1 MNKNK
6 IRKAIDNVLF
16 PIRAL
21 FFPEDSTF
29 IFKSLRDERF
39 EEVAKYCQGRV
50 LDIGCGRGN
59 LFIKKF
65 IGEENGIGIDVFEY
79 EGVANVLRDLTKL
92 PFENDNFDTVTL
104 IAVGGHIPKGKREK
118 EFEEFTRVLKPGG
131 KLIMTEGEKWT
142 QLISHKWRRISL
154 ALIGRVDMDSERG
167 MEEEEEY
174 CMPYSEIEKYLNT
187 KPLKLILRK
196 KFMWGLNNIYVAK
209 KI

>member
-1 MNKNK
+1 MNRNK

-79 EGVANVLRDLTKL
+79 EGVANVIRDLTKL

-104 IAVGGHIPKGKREK
+104 IAVGGHIPKSKREK

-174 CMPYSEIEKYLNT
+174 CLPYSEIEKYLNT
-187 KPLKLILRK
+187 RPLKLIFRE

>member
-1 MNKNK
+1 MNRNK

-59 LFIKKF
+59 FFIKKF

-79 EGVANVLRDLTKL
+79 EGVANVIRDLTKL

-104 IAVGGHIPKGKREK
+104 IAVGGHIPKSKREK

-187 KPLKLILRK
+187 RPLKLILKK
-196 KFMWGLNNIYVAK
+196 KFMWRLNNIYVAK